1 MIIEVLK
8 NGNVDSGCLKSGISW
23 ISIDFTLRLG
33 TDFYPAV
40 LRFASVR
47 IEDEWNGGEIHP
59 MLRVVI
65 NEAANFAFTAFDE
78 DLTLTCLLRTVEEDR
93 ALYGFDLAHQ
103 SGVHVYGRG
112 ADIRTYDM
120 PLRTAYHIMDY
131 LNATF
136 LYDTHRPKL
145 HCVGFEGAT
154 VPGSTGNHL
163 HCKVHDR
170 TVKVNKG
177 EVTA

>member
-1 MIIEVLK
+1 
-8 NGNVDSGCLKSGISW
+8 
-23 ISIDFTLRLG
+23 
-33 TDFYPAV
+33 
-40 LRFASVR
+40 
-47 IEDEWNGGEIHP
+47 
-59 MLRVVI
+59 
-65 NEAANFAFTAFDE
+65 
-78 DLTLTCLLRTVEEDR
+78 
-93 ALYGFDLAHQ
+93 
-103 SGVHVYGRG
+103 
-112 ADIRTYDM
+112 
-120 PLRTAYHIMDY
+120 MDY